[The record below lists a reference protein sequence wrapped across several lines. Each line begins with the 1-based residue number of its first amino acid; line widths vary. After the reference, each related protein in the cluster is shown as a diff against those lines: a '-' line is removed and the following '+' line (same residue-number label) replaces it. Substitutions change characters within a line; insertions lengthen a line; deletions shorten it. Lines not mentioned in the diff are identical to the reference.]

1 VWHKIRS
8 ALRNML
14 SPRTGNSETPCT
26 DLFWL
31 VFWMMAAVFL
41 LIVILA
47 IGFAVVGALRG

>member
-1 VWHKIRS
+1 
-8 ALRNML
+8 ML